1 MLFRSQGR
9 WHEAG
14 EVEKYREIR
23 ALVGSLEIPTEFA
36 ALGASNAFQLQGSL
50 PEDRDALLE
59 GIDRIIGTV
68 GEERLRDYRENLR
81 HL

>member
-1 MLFRSQGR
+1 MRRGKWRNTGKSAR
-9 WHEAG
+9 WSG
-14 EVEKYREIR
+14 
-23 ALVGSLEIPTEFA
+23 

-59 GIDRIIGTV
+59 GIDRIIDTV